1 MTPSTIT
8 YAVTTLRSGEQVE
21 NYAPHVYAFTVKVEK
36 DGKPYLPYQ
45 TAVIK
50 NLRYPNDALEGMQ
63 RDWAKR
69 IVRALC
75 HQFREVGDDDGRT
88 GMDAH
93 FYPTLEKLEIDHE
106 RGEIHVVIEEPYT
119 D

>member
-1 MTPSTIT
+1 MTPTTIT
-8 YAVTTLRSGEQVE
+8 YAVTTLRSGEQAE
-21 NYAPHVYAFTVKVEK
+21 NYAPHVWEYRVKVEK
-36 DGKPYLPYQ
+36 DGKPYLPYA
-45 TAVIK
+45 TEGIK
-50 NLRYPNDALEGMQ
+50 KLGYPGDAIAAMQ

-69 IVRALC
+69 IVRGLC
-75 HQFREVGDDDGRT
+75 CNFREAGDNDGRT

-106 RGEIHVVIEEPYT
+106 RGEIHVVIEQPYT